1 MLHSTTF
8 AIPCIKTNSLDIL
21 DRYKKEYITLS
32 QALESRE
39 RLSKSLN
46 NCREPEFLKVAF
58 EGYLSLLPEL
68 GKVLE
73 KFQDNSK
80 TNIQYQ
86 WQSTL
91 SSSGKFFS
99 DSFFA
104 FEVAMAL
111 TAYATLKLCL
121 AEQNFVSEEE
131 QEINQVS
138 RYLCEAAGIF
148 EYLQDNILPECII
161 QASIPTPPDIHPNAA
176 AFMNRLAL
184 GLAQEKVI
192 HKAQLRCSSEMTLL
206 KLCNAAVQMF
216 TQALAKVSSIQ
227 GCEPVT
233 STILK
238 FAEFHLLLSK
248 AMSCFYLGKVSD
260 MKMEHGL
267 KVACLRYCCEILQKQ
282 QIQKLLGKFS
292 FTKLTCSQRALSIEA
307 YQLYQLYQKQ
317 NSTVYHEREPDWSTI
332 VYESE
337 RLLVKSIPFM
347 LLDNSR
353 TTISQRLQNLR
364 IQEPKEQAVSRE
376 KPHSIETQRE
386 EDKRKSKNSRNRRVF
401 ELCTE

>member
-1 MLHSTTF
+1 
-8 AIPCIKTNSLDIL
+8 
-21 DRYKKEYITLS
+21 
-32 QALESRE
+32 
-39 RLSKSLN
+39 
-46 NCREPEFLKVAF
+46 
-58 EGYLSLLPEL
+58 
-68 GKVLE
+68 
-73 KFQDNSK
+73 
-80 TNIQYQ
+80 
-86 WQSTL
+86 
-91 SSSGKFFS
+91 
-99 DSFFA
+99 
-104 FEVAMAL
+104 MAL
-111 TAYATLKLCL
+111 TAYAILKLSV
-121 AEQNFVSEEE
+121 AEQNFASEEE

-206 KLCNAAVQMF
+206 KLCNAAVQLF
-216 TQALAKVSSIQ
+216 TQAIAKVTCVQ
-227 GCEPVT
+227 GCEPVA

-267 KVACLRYCCEILQKQ
+267 KVTCLRYCCEILKKE

-292 FTKLTCSQRALSIEA
+292 FTKLTYSQQALSTEA
-307 YQLYQLYQKQ
+307 YQLYQQYQRQ
-317 NSTVYHEREPDWSTI
+317 NSIVYHEKEPDWSTI
-332 VYESE
+332 GYEPE

-347 LLDNSR
+347 LSDNDR
-353 TTISQRLQNLR
+353 TITISQRLQNLR
-364 IQEPKEQAVSRE
+364 IQEPKKQNM
-376 KPHSIETQRE
+376 SIDQSNSKDNQEV
-386 EDKRKSKNSRNRRVF
+386 KRKSRSSRSRRVV
-401 ELCTE
+401 ETCTE